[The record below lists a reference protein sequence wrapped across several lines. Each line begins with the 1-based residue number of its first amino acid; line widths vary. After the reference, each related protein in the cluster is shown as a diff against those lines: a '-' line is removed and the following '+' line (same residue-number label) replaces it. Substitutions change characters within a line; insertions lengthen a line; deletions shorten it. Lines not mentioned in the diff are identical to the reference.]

1 MTLRAFMPTTPVSAS
16 QGGGLVLLI
25 GLVLMLA
32 PRPAEAVPSFARQ
45 TGLGC
50 GSCHTA
56 FPQLTPFGRRFKLN
70 GYTLL
75 GPDTKPLGQP
85 GWVPPVSGM
94 TIFGFTHT
102 ATPMDNAGSP
112 LQKNDNVELQ
122 QASLFFAGALTEH
135 IGVFAQGTYAG
146 PQFGPPAP
154 SQLMW
159 DNLDVRYADATNV
172 NGIPIVYGISVN
184 NSPTVQDVWNTTP
197 AWGYPFVAS
206 NLSNTPGARTLIDNG
221 FAAHVLGATAYVFIN
236 DMLLIEGGAY
246 GTLSNNTQSA
256 LGVVAANGPATTGAI
271 PYFRVAFEP
280 HWGDHYLEVGAF
292 GLSAN
297 VTPCCA
303 MPGTGLNQFR
313 DVGFDSQYQY
323 MGAGYV
329 VTVRNTYLHEDQ
341 VLTASV
347 SNGFAA
353 NPTNTLNTF
362 RTQAELAL
370 GEGPKVILTGG
381 YFNTWGSSDV
391 LLYANNR
398 TFSPNSDGFTAEVAF
413 VPFGKSNPPP
423 VVWPWVN
430 AKIGL
435 EYVWYDKFNGA
446 SFNFD
451 NMGTNAR
458 DNNTLYAY
466 VWVAF

>member
-1 MTLRAFMPTTPVSAS
+1 MMLRAFLPTPISSARS
-16 QGGGLVLLI
+16 GGLLLLI

-32 PRPAEAVPSFARQ
+32 PRPADAVPSFARQ

-50 GSCHTA
+50 GACHTA

-85 GWVPPVSGM
+85 GWVPPVSAM

-102 ATPMDNAGSP
+102 ATPMDNAGTP
-112 LQKNDNVELQ
+112 LQPNNNVELQ
-122 QASLFFAGALTEH
+122 QASVFFAGALTEH
-135 IGVFAQGTYAG
+135 LGVFAQGTYAG
-146 PQFGPPAP
+146 PQFGTP
-154 SQLMW
+154 SQVTW
-159 DNLDVRYADATNV
+159 DNLDVRYAGTTHV
-172 NGIPIVYGISVN
+172 NGMPVVYGITVN

-206 NLSNTPGARTLIDNG
+206 NLSNTPGAHTLIDNG
-221 FAAHVLGATAYVFIN
+221 FAAHVLGATGYVFIN
-236 DMLLIEGGAY
+236 DMLLIEGGGY
-246 GTLSNNTQSA
+246 ETLPANTQSA
-256 LGVVAANGPATTGAI
+256 LGVMAAGGPASSGVI

-297 VTPCCA
+297 VTPA
-303 MPGTGLNQFR
+303 NAIPGTGLNQYR

-323 MGAGYV
+323 LAGGYGI
-329 VTVRNTYLHEDQ
+329 TVRATYLHEDQ
-341 VLTASV
+341 ILTSSFA
-347 SNGFAA
+347 NGFSA
-353 NPTNTLNTF
+353 NPTDTLNTF
-362 RTQAELAL
+362 RAQAELML
-370 GEGPKVILTGG
+370 GDGPKVLLTAG
-381 YFNTWGSSDV
+381 YFNTWGSSDSM
-391 LLYANNR
+391 LYACNR
-398 TFSPNSDGFTAEVAF
+398 TFSPNSDGYVAEIAY
-413 VPFGKSNPPP
+413 VPFGKTIPAPA
-423 VVWPWVN
+423 VWPWVN

-435 EYVWYDKFNGA
+435 QYIWYDKFNGA
-446 SFNFD
+446 SVNFD

-458 DNNTLYAY
+458 DENTLYAY